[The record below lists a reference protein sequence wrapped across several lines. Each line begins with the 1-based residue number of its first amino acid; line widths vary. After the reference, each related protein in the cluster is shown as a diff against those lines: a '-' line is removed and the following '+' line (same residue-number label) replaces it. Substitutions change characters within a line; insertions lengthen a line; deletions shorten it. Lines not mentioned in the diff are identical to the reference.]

1 MIRTKTALV
10 TGTSLGVGNSLVT
23 KLYNDGYTVIAT
35 SRNPEHLIKN
45 KESFGWGDEVLIEH
59 LDLTDIE
66 SIKLLYSKYKDI
78 SLDLL
83 INNAAGGSYNEG
95 EHELFEAFEHA
106 LLLNTAGP
114 AHLTKLFLNN
124 LKRSQNPTVVMISS
138 FAGKYFYAGDI
149 TYSVS
154 KSAVSAMAEV
164 LRIEFMHSNVKV
176 TEIRPASINTRPDN
190 PNLNHMDTSNVVDSI
205 IWVSEMPKNCN
216 IDLIEMSPIF
226 CKKYS

>member
-1 MIRTKTALV
+1 MKTALV
-10 TGTSLGVGNSLVT
+10 TGTKLGVGNALVT
-23 KLYNDGYTVIAT
+23 ELSKRGYRVVAT
-35 SRNPEHLIKN
+35 SRDPNYLIQN
-45 KESFGWGDEVLIEH
+45 KEKNGWGEEVLIEQ
-59 LDLTDIE
+59 LDLSDID
-66 SIKLLYSKYKDI
+66 SIENLYNKYKDI
-78 SLDLL
+78 DLDLL
-83 INNAAGGSYNEG
+83 VNNAAGGSYYESSPEG
-95 EHELFEAFEHA
+95 LFKTFEYA
-106 LLLNTAGP
+106 SLLNVVGP

-190 PNLNHMDTSNVVDSI
+190 PNINHMDTSNVVDAI
-205 IWVSEMPKNCN
+205 MWVSEVPKNCN
-216 IDLIEMSPIF
+216 IDLVEMSPIF

>member
-1 MIRTKTALV
+1 MKTALV
-10 TGTSLGVGNSLVT
+10 TGTKLGVGNALVT
-23 KLYNDGYTVIAT
+23 ELSKRGYRVIAT
-35 SRNPEHLIKN
+35 SRDPNYLIQN
-45 KESFGWGDEVLIEH
+45 KEKNGWGEEVLIEQ
-59 LDLTDIE
+59 LDLSDIN
-66 SIKLLYSKYKDI
+66 SIETLYNKYKDI
-78 SLDLL
+78 DLDLL
-83 INNAAGGSYNEG
+83 VNNAAGGSYYESNPEG
-95 EHELFEAFEHA
+95 LFKTFEYSS
-106 LLLNTAGP
+106 LLNVVGP

-124 LKRSQNPTVVMISS
+124 LKRSKNPTVVMISS

-154 KSAVSAMAEV
+154 KSAVSAMSEV

-190 PNLNHMDTSNVVDSI
+190 PNVNHMDTSNVVDAI
-205 IWVSEMPKNCN
+205 VWVSEVPKNCN

>member
-1 MIRTKTALV
+1 MKTALV
-10 TGTSLGVGNSLVT
+10 TGTKLGVGNALVT
-23 KLYNDGYTVIAT
+23 ELSKRGYRVIAT
-35 SRNPEHLIKN
+35 SRDPNYLIQNREKN
-45 KESFGWGDEVLIEH
+45 GWGEEVLIEK
-59 LDLTDIE
+59 LDLSDID
-66 SIKLLYSKYKDI
+66 SIENLYNKYKDI
-78 SLDLL
+78 DLDLL
-83 INNAAGGSYNEG
+83 VNNAAGGSYYESSPEG
-95 EHELFEAFEHA
+95 LFNTFEYA
-106 LLLNTAGP
+106 SLLNVVGP

-164 LRIEFMHSNVKV
+164 LRIEFMNSNVKV

-190 PNLNHMDTSNVVDSI
+190 PNINHMDTSNVVEAI
-205 IWVSEMPKNCN
+205 MWVSEVPKSCN
-216 IDLIEMSPIF
+216 IDLVEMSPIF

>member
-1 MIRTKTALV
+1 MKTAIV
-10 TGTSLGVGNSLVT
+10 TGTKLGVGNALVT
-23 KLYNDGYTVIAT
+23 ELSKRGYKVIAT
-35 SRNPEHLIKN
+35 SRDPNYLMQN
-45 KESFGWGDEVLIEH
+45 KEKNGWEENVFIEQ
-59 LDLTDIE
+59 LDLSDIN
-66 SIKLLYSKYKDI
+66 SIENLYNKYKDI
-78 SLDLL
+78 DIDLL
-83 INNAAGGSYNEG
+83 VNNAAGGSYYESNPEG
-95 EHELFEAFEHA
+95 LFKAFEYA
-106 LLLNTAGP
+106 SLLNVAGP

-149 TYSVS
+149 TYCVS

-190 PNLNHMDTSNVVDSI
+190 PNINHMDTSNVVDAI
-205 IWVSEMPKNCN
+205 IWVSEVPKNCN
-216 IDLIEMSPIF
+216 IDLIEMSPLF

>member
-1 MIRTKTALV
+1 MIIKTALV
-10 TGTSLGVGNSLVT
+10 TGTSLGVGNALVT

-35 SRNPEHLIKN
+35 SRNPDYLIKN

-59 LDLTDIE
+59 LELTDIK
-66 SIKLLYSKYKDI
+66 SIKLLHSKYKDI
-78 SLDLL
+78 NLDLL
-83 INNAAGGSYNEG
+83 INNAAGGSYNEE

-114 AHLTKLFLNN
+114 AQLTKLFLNN
-124 LKRSQNPTVVMISS
+124 LKRSKSPTVVMISS

-190 PNLNHMDTSNVVDSI
+190 PNPNHMDTSNVVDAI

-216 IDLIEMSPIF
+216 IDLIEMSPMLS
-226 CKKYS
+226 KKYS